1 MKIIKQIKKC
11 VLFDGFTDGEINK
24 LFDAVSAR
32 IVKYSRGQLIA
43 KETDVCNEVCV
54 LLEGN
59 LIAYDAKNSG
69 KLELIRSLVDGEYF
83 GLDKAFASDKTL
95 GYNVAAAL
103 DSTVL
108 YITAASLI
116 SIADKGEELYCK
128 LINNLLGA
136 LADRISDLENNNGYI
151 TIKGMRKKIAK
162 LIYDKY
168 LVQQS
173 LTVDLG
179 MNRNE
184 MAKYLNVS
192 RPSMSREM
200 MRMRDNDNI
209 FTFRKEIIVIKDL
222 EALKKI
228 AEEAE

>member
-1 MKIIKQIKKC
+1 MKIIKQIRKC
-11 VLFDGFTDGEINK
+11 ELFDGFSEAEINK
-24 LFDAVSAR
+24 LFDCVTAR

-43 KETDVCNEVCV
+43 KENDEIKEVCI
-54 LLEGN
+54 LLDGN

-69 KLELIRSLVDGEYF
+69 KLELIKSIVDGEYF
-83 GLDKAFASDKTL
+83 GLDRVFASNKSL

-108 YITAASLI
+108 YINSDSLVAI
-116 SIADKGEELYCK
+116 GDKGEALYNK
-128 LINNLLGA
+128 LINNVLKSLSN
-136 LADRISDLENNNGYI
+136 RIGDLENNNDYI

-168 LVQQS
+168 LAQQS

-184 MAKYLNVS
+184 MAKFLNVS

-200 MRMRDNDNI
+200 MRMRDNDKL
-209 FTFRKEIIVIKDL
+209 FTFRKEIIVITDI
-222 EALKKI
+222 EGLKKI

>member
-11 VLFDGFTDGEINK
+11 ELFDGFTEGEINK
-24 LFDAVSAR
+24 LFDTVSAR

-43 KETDVCNEVCV
+43 KENDVLSEVCI

-69 KLELIRSLVDGEYF
+69 KLELVRSLVDGEYF
-83 GLDKAFASDKTL
+83 GLDKVFASDKVL
-95 GYNVAAAL
+95 GFNVAAAL

-108 YITAASLI
+108 YITAESLVAVGNKTEDI
-116 SIADKGEELYCK
+116 YSK
-128 LINNLLGA
+128 LINNLLCA
-136 LADRISDLENNNGYI
+136 LSDRISDLENNNGYI

-168 LVQQS
+168 LAQQT

-200 MRMRDNDNI
+200 MRMRDNDGI

>member
-11 VLFDGFTDGEINK
+11 ELFDGFTEGEINK
-24 LFDAVSAR
+24 LFDCVSAR

-43 KETDVCNEVCV
+43 KENDELTEVGV
-54 LLEGN
+54 LLDGN
-59 LIAYDAKNSG
+59 LVAYDNKNSG
-69 KLELIRSLVDGEYF
+69 KLELIRSLVDGEFF
-83 GLDKAFASDKTL
+83 GLSRVFAVNKTL

-108 YITAASLI
+108 YVSADSFLRHTGMEEGIYHKLI
-116 SIADKGEELYCK
+116 SNVLK
-128 LINNLLGA
+128 A
-136 LADRISDLENNNGYI
+136 LSEKISDLENNNGYI

-200 MRMRDNDNI
+200 MRMRDNDNL
-209 FTFRKEIIVIKDL
+209 FTFRKEIIEIKDL
-222 EALKKI
+222 EGIKKI

>member
-11 VLFDGFTDGEINK
+11 ALFDGFTDAEINK
-24 LFDAVSAR
+24 LFDCLKAR

-43 KETDVCNEVCV
+43 KSNTEVHEICI

-59 LIAYDAKNSG
+59 LLEFITKNNAKREV
-69 KLELIRSLVDGEYF
+69 LHSLVDGETF
-83 GLDKAFASDKTL
+83 GLEQAFNPPNLL
-95 GYNVAAAL
+95 GYNVVAAL

-108 YITAASLI
+108 YISAE
-116 SIADKGEELYCK
+116 SILKVCPKTCAHHVK
-128 LINNLLGA
+128 LIGNVLRVMSE
-136 LADRISDLENNNGYI
+136 RITELENNNGYI

-162 LIYDKY
+162 LVYDKY
-168 LVQQS
+168 LAQNS
-173 LTVDLG
+173 LTVNLG

-184 MAKYLNVS
+184 MAKFLNVS

-200 MRMRDNDNI
+200 MRMRDNDGI
-209 FTFRKEIIVIKDL
+209 FNFRKEIIEIKDIK
-222 EALKKI
+222 ALKKI

>member
-11 VLFDGFTDGEINK
+11 PLFDDFTEAEINEA
-24 LFDAVSAR
+24 FDYLKAR
-32 IVKYSRGQLIA
+32 IVKYSRGQLVA
-43 KETDVCNEVCV
+43 KENDIPEEICI

-59 LIAYDAKNSG
+59 LVEFVTKSNG
-69 KLELIRSLVDGEYF
+69 KREVIRSLVDGEYF
-83 GLDKAFASDKTL
+83 GLSHCYSDGRPL
-95 GYNVAAAL
+95 GYYAVAAL

-108 YITAASLI
+108 FVSAD
-116 SIADKGEELYCK
+116 SIFGDNYADGSFKVK
-128 LINNLLGA
+128 LIKNILRA
-136 LADRISDLENNNGYI
+136 MSERIEALENNNDYI
-151 TIKGMRKKIAK
+151 TTKGMRNKIAK

-168 LVQQS
+168 QEQNS
-173 LTVDLG
+173 LTVNLG

-200 MRMRDNDNI
+200 GRMRDNDNM
-209 FTFRKEIIVIKDL
+209 FTFRKEVIVINDL
-222 EALKKI
+222 ESLKKL